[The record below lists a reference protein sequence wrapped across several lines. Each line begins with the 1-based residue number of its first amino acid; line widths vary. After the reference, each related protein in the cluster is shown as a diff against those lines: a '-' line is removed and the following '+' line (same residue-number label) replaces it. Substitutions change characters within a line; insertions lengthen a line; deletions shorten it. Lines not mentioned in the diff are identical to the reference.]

1 MQYQTGPPGVGQVV
15 RVCARPFSQQFLGV
29 SDRFQF
35 NLEFEAFGP
44 QGRHLRDELVAF
56 PAHVLDRA
64 ACTGRRRRIL
74 LRRFRLAPRVL
85 ITHPALL
92 IVVRKHR
99 VLPVSHDIGAHA
111 QLLADPTAGRLPAR
125 VPHHR
130 PTSCRLV
137 HRRAT
142 QPAPARL
149 QLVDP
154 TRQHLVARIAQ
165 RAQRAPQTSSMPQ
178 VMVDRRTLLLRGV
191 AFPAPVVQR
200 PAVVAAGLDPCPM
213 PASQHRLGR
222 IPQLADHRRR
232 AAIVLLIQPHRTKPL
247 LPRVLHHQRTP
258 FPLKSPRNRHH
269 LNPETPI

>member
-1 MQYQTGPPGVGQVV
+1 M
-15 RVCARPFSQQFLGV
+15 R
-29 SDRFQF
+29 
-35 NLEFEAFGP
+35 N
-44 QGRHLRDELVAF
+44 
-56 PAHVLDRA
+56 
-64 ACTGRRRRIL
+64 
-74 LRRFRLAPRVL
+74 
-85 ITHPALL
+85 
-92 IVVRKHR
+92 
-99 VLPVSHDIGAHA
+99 
-111 QLLADPTAGRLPAR
+111 
-125 VPHHR
+125 
-130 PTSCRLV
+130 TSCPNTLV

-269 LNPETPI
+269 LNMTRQPLASSFLDGLWCSCFPFSSFGLASCCCPSLCSYA